1 MVSKITSGA
10 ILGVDGYTVTVETDF
25 TQGMPFFEIVGLPDS
40 AVKESKERVR
50 AAIKNANLQF
60 PVKRITV
67 NLAPADTKKAGPS
80 FDLPIAL
87 GILTCMGTIPRVGDV
102 FVTGEL
108 SLNGDIRPVNGVLPM
123 AHSAFKN
130 GVKKAIVPY
139 DNAEEASLVAGME
152 VVGAKSLAELIVHFT
167 KAKIPPFKSSL
178 NEAFSSEDYRGLD
191 FADVKG
197 QDGVKRA
204 LEIAA
209 AGYHNIIMIGPP
221 GSGKTMIAQRLP
233 SIMPGLTFNESM
245 EITKI
250 YSISGLLDNKK
261 ALITQRPFRAPH
273 HTASY
278 ISLTGGGMTP
288 MPGEISLAHNGVLF
302 LDELPEFQKKALET
316 LRQPLE
322 EGRVVIARAS
332 GTQVYPSRFMLVA
345 AMNPCPCGYNG
356 TERCRCTNGEIAG
369 YINKISGPLLDR
381 IDIQVEAPFVKYE
394 QLHTERKPESSADI
408 RKRVMAAL
416 AVQAERYKS
425 EDIRFNSMLSSSQ
438 VEKYCGLGNEEREI
452 IKAAYNRLGMSARAY
467 HKILRVARTIADLDG
482 AEDITTRHLAEAIG
496 YRGLDRKY
504 WQV

>member
-1 MVSKITSGA
+1 
-10 ILGVDGYTVTVETDF
+10 
-25 TQGMPFFEIVGLPDS
+25 
-40 AVKESKERVR
+40 
-50 AAIKNANLQF
+50 LQF
-60 PVKRITV
+60 PVKRIVV

-87 GILTCMGTIPRVGDV
+87 GILVCMGAIPRVGGV

-123 AHSAFKN
+123 VHSAFKN
-130 GVKKAIVPY
+130 GLKKAVVPFQ
-139 DNAEEASLVAGME
+139 NAEEACLVAGME
-152 VVGAKSLAELIVHFT
+152 VTGARSLQELIEHFT
-167 KAKIPPFKSSL
+167 KRRIEPFAPSL
-178 NEAFSSEDYRGLD
+178 RETFADDDAPVCD

-209 AGYHNIIMIGPP
+209 AGYHNVIMIGPP
-221 GSGKTMIAQRLP
+221 GSGKTMMAQRLP
-233 SIMPGLTFNESM
+233 SVMPDLTFAESM

-261 ALITQRPFRAPH
+261 ALVTRRPFRAPH

-278 ISLTGGGMTP
+278 ISLTGGGVNP

-322 EGRVVIARAS
+322 EGRIVIARAS

-356 TERCRCTNGEIAG
+356 TDRCRCTNGEIAG

-381 IDIQVEAPFVKYE
+381 IDLQVEAPFVKYE
-394 QLHTERKPESSADI
+394 HLHSGRQPESSGKI
-408 RKRVMAAL
+408 KKRVMAAL
-416 AVQAERYKS
+416 EVQKRRYKD
-425 EDIRFNSMLSSSQ
+425 ENIRFNSMLSSSMI
-438 VEKYCGLGNEEREI
+438 EKYCALGKEEQAI
-452 IKAAYNRLGMSARAY
+452 IKSAYNRLGMSARAY
-467 HKILRVARTIADLDG
+467 HKILRVSRTIADLDG
-482 AEDITTRHLAEAIG
+482 AEEITVKHLAEAIG

-504 WQV
+504 WTV